1 MKWVYGIQQKIK
13 TAFLL
18 AAICLMVLVGIFWER
33 SNVASMEDSTTSIYD
48 DRLLPATYVFHLT
61 DHLYQKRLILES
73 YFEGREQDPVAG
85 LRRLAHHDAA
95 IDTLIEDFEA
105 TYLVENEDKA
115 LRDLKRE
122 LEEYSRLE
130 RSLLQ
135 GETYGNDRPAGREA
149 LETLFAVTR
158 GELIQLSRIQIDI
171 GKQLKE
177 QSRVKAASVST
188 ITKVETVLI
197 ILISLIIQALVFA
210 SKTATGRMPQQH
222 ELN

>member
-1 MKWVYGIQQKIK
+1 MKWVYSIQQKIK

-33 SNVASMEDSTTSIYD
+33 SNVASLEDSTTSIYD

-73 YFEGREQDPVAG
+73 YFEERAPDPAAG
-85 LRRLAHHDAA
+85 LHRLAHHDAA

-105 TYLVENEDKA
+105 TYLVAHEDQA
-115 LRDLKRE
+115 LRHLKRE
-122 LEEYSRLE
+122 LEAYSRLE
-130 RSLLQ
+130 RSLLR
-135 GETYGNDRPAGREA
+135 GEAYVNDRSAGRQA
-149 LETLFAVTR
+149 LEALFAVTR
-158 GELIQLSRIQIDI
+158 GELIQLSRIQIDV
-171 GKQLKE
+171 GRQLKE

-188 ITKVETVLI
+188 ITKVETALI

-210 SKTATGRMPQQH
+210 SRTATGKLPQRH